1 MTRRYQPNAGGL
13 KRRYQTTETCYVCGF
28 TVERNR
34 AIEIDTGDGMRWRHR
49 ELHVCLAN
57 AERLALADLLLGGRK
72 QP

>member
-1 MTRRYQPNAGGL
+1 MKIYRRVIPKIAKDIVRTL
-13 KRRYQTTETCYVCGF
+13 LA
-28 TVERNR
+28 NR